1 MTNGNL
7 LWVDDEIELLK
18 AHLMFLE
25 KKGYEVVT
33 VTNGTDAIEL
43 CKEKNFASFT
53 SHRHGDQE

>member
-25 KKGYEVVT
+25 NSLKKR
-33 VTNGTDAIEL
+33 DM
-43 CKEKNFASFT
+43 KW
-53 SHRHGDQE
+53 